1 MAATV
6 TKTISYEGHELLASA
21 PAHGERFAPALRV
34 ASGTGAGRRETVVEL
49 KGLSFKTSDDAI
61 DYAVKAGVSWVK
73 AHG

>member
-21 PAHGERFAPALRV
+21 PAFGERFAPALRV
-34 ASGTGAGRRETVVEL
+34 TSGTGAARRETVVDI

-73 AHG
+73 AHS